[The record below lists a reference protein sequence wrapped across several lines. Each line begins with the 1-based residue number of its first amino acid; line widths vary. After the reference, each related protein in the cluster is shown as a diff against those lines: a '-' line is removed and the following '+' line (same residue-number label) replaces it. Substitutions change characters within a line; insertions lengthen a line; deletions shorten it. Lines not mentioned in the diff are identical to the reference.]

1 MFADTEYQSRTR
13 RAQAMMADRDI
24 DGLLLTTEPE
34 VRYFTGYLTRFW
46 ESPARPWFLIVPATG
61 DPVAVIPTIGA
72 ELMGR
77 SWITD
82 IRTWRSPDYDDDG
95 VGLLAATIK

>member
-13 RAQAMMADRDI
+13 RAQAMMADRGI

-72 ELMGR
+72 G
-77 SWITD
+77 TD
-82 IRTWRSPDYDDDG
+82 GAQLDHRYPHMAVT
-95 VGLLAATIK
+95 